1 MSADTGRRAVK
12 PRAPASA
19 RGVASA
25 VLLRIEADAAY
36 AAAALDA
43 ELDRAAQLDPRHRA
57 LATEI
62 VYGVLRTMP
71 VLDEAIAQMLRR
83 GTLADVTPRIRV
95 QLRIAAYQL
104 FFLDRV
110 PAFAAVN
117 EAVDAVRLVGGEKG
131 ASFANAVLRKL
142 ASAAAA
148 ESSADGPSGDK
159 RGRLHAAVLRSAPEW
174 LRRALVAS
182 VGEVHAEHLLTGV
195 ASDEHGPPIGLRVE
209 YPEMREEI
217 RAQLA
222 EAAPQALVTIGKVS
236 PLALLLR
243 NAGDPHR
250 LPGYAEARFSLQEE
264 GSQLVALALGAQPG
278 ETVLDACAGRGGKSA
293 ILARA
298 VGGKGGA
305 GAVDVCDVH
314 PSKLTHLRRELGRLD
329 LAPRRSLGV
338 DWSRGSGEVEG
349 TYDAVLVDAPC
360 SGSGTLRR
368 RPDVLLRRTAED
380 VAELARL
387 QADIA
392 TTAASHVRP
401 GGRFVYAVCS
411 VLEAEAEEVIGELL
425 RRDPGLRPAPFSA
438 PAVAALVS
446 GPDVSSLR
454 LLPDLHGTDGYFV
467 ASFLRSG
474 D

>member
-1 MSADTGRRAVK
+1 MSAPRPPRGPLA
-12 PRAPASA
+12 PRAPATA
-19 RGVASA
+19 RSVAAA
-25 VLLRIEADAAY
+25 VLLRIEEDAAY

-43 ELDRAAQLDPRHRA
+43 ELDRAAQLEPRHRA
-57 LATEI
+57 LTTEI

-71 VLDEAIAQMLRR
+71 VLDEAIAAVLRR

-117 EAVDAVRLVGGEKG
+117 EAVEAVRTVGGEKG
-131 ASFANAVLRKL
+131 AAFANAVLRKL
-142 ASAAAA
+142 SSSPDAS
-148 ESSADGPSGDK
+148 GTDK
-159 RGRLHAAVLRSAPEW
+159 RTRLHEAVLRAAPEW

-182 VGEVHAEHLLTGV
+182 VGQEHTAHLLTGV
-195 ASDEHGPPIGLRVE
+195 GADEHGPPIGLRIE

-217 RAQLA
+217 RAQISV
-222 EAAPQALVTIGKVS
+222 AAPDAEVTLGRVS

-264 GSQLVALALGAQPG
+264 GSQMVALAAGALPG

-293 ILARA
+293 VLARA
-298 VGGKGGA
+298 VGKE

-314 PSKLTHLRRELGRLD
+314 PAKLTHLRRELARLD

-338 DWSRGSGEVEG
+338 DWSRGSGEVDG
-349 TYDAVLVDAPC
+349 LYDAVLVDAPC

-387 QADIA
+387 QVEIA
-392 TTAASHVRP
+392 TAAARHVRP

-411 VLEAEAEEVIGELL
+411 VLEAEAEAVTRELL
-425 RRDPGLRPAPFSA
+425 RRDPGLEAAPFLA
-438 PAVAALVS
+438 PAFRAIVPTPETTA
-446 GPDVSSLR
+446 LR

-467 ASFLRSG
+467 ASFVRRG

>member
-1 MSADTGRRAVK
+1 MAA
-12 PRAPASA
+12 
-19 RGVASA
+19 A
-25 VLLRIEADAAY
+25 VLLRIEEDAAY

-71 VLDEAIAQMLRR
+71 VLDESIAAVLRR

-117 EAVDAVRLVGGEKG
+117 EAVDAVRVVGGEKG

-142 ASAAAA
+142 AGTAAAA
-148 ESSADGPSGDK
+148 GGPGGEK
-159 RGRLHAAVLRSAPEW
+159 RARLHDAVLRSAPEW
-174 LRRALVAS
+174 LRRELVAS
-182 VGEVHAEHLLTGV
+182 VGEEHTAHLLTGV
-195 ASDEHGPPIGLRVE
+195 GADDHGPPIGLRLE

-222 EAAPQALVTIGKVS
+222 AAVPDAEVSFGKVS

-264 GSQLVALALGAQPG
+264 GSQLVALAVGALPG

-293 ILARA
+293 VLARA
-298 VGGKGGA
+298 VGKD

-314 PSKLTHLRRELGRLD
+314 PSKLTHLRRELARLD
-329 LAPRRSLGV
+329 LSARRTLGV
-338 DWSRGSGEVEG
+338 DWSRGSGEVDG
-349 TYDAVLVDAPC
+349 SYDAVLVDAPC

-387 QADIA
+387 QVAIA
-392 TTAASHVRP
+392 TAAARHVRP

-411 VLEAEAEEVIGELL
+411 VLVAEAEAVTRELL
-425 RRDPGLRPAPFSA
+425 RRDPGLAPAPFAA
-438 PAVAALVS
+438 PALRSLVS
-446 GPDVSSLR
+446 SEDATELR
-454 LLPDLHGTDGYFV
+454 LLPDLHGTDGYFL
-467 ASFLRSG
+467 ASFRRTG

>member
-1 MSADTGRRAVK
+1 M
-12 PRAPASA
+12 
-19 RGVASA
+19 
-25 VLLRIEADAAY
+25 LLRIEADAAY

-71 VLDEAIAQMLRR
+71 VLDEAIAQVLRR

-117 EAVDAVRLVGGEKG
+117 EAVDAVRAVGGEKG

-148 ESSADGPSGDK
+148 ESSGDGDK

-174 LRRALVAS
+174 LRSALVAS
-182 VGEVHAEHLLTGV
+182 VGEVHADHLLTGV
-195 ASDEHGPPIGLRVE
+195 ASDDHGPPIGLRVE
-209 YPEMREEI
+209 YPEMRDEI
-217 RAQLA
+217 RAQIA
-222 EAAPQALVTIGKVS
+222 EAVPDAQVTVGKVS

-298 VGGKGGA
+298 VGGKNGT

-338 DWSRGSGEVEG
+338 DWSRGSGEVDG

-392 TTAASHVRP
+392 TTAASHVRA

-411 VLEAEAEEVIGELL
+411 VLEAEAEEVIRELL
-425 RRDPGLRPAPFSA
+425 RRDPGLRPAPFST
-438 PAVAALVS
+438 PALTALVTA
-446 GPDVSSLR
+446 PEATSLR